1 MISIIVAIARNGVIG
16 NGNALIWRIAEDLRR
31 FKALTTGHPVIMGRK
46 TYDSI
51 GRPLPNRTNVVVTR
65 RKDYRPEGCLV
76 AGSLEQAVGLFDQS
90 EEIFIIGGAQI
101 YAQAM
106 PMADR
111 LYLTEIDSD
120 YEGDT
125 RFPEWKREECPKS
138 DTNGERGTTGRSHS
152 ETTSARKNSSPGRI
166 GYGCRPAVG
175 PFPCFGAVV
184 SQRRQRTHRDSVSLS
199 VHSLIIPSVSR
210 PRGFPPYRNVPRDLV
225 RRQPFGSHGTVYDAS
240 HRYPARECGIP
251 PQTP

>member
-1 MISIIVAIARNGVIG
+1 MNAIVVTDKQWAIGRSG
-16 NGNALIWRIAEDLRR
+16 DLLFSLPGDMKHFRT
-31 FKALTTGHPVIMGRK
+31 LTTGGTVIMGRK
-46 TYDSI
+46 TYESI

-76 AGSLEQAVGLFDQS
+76 AGSLEQAVGLFDPS

-125 RFPEWKREECPKS
+125 RFPEWKREEWTLLS
-138 DTNGERGTTGRSHS
+138 EERHERGER
-152 ETTSARKNSSPGRI
+152 
-166 GYGCRPAVG
+166 YDRPFA
-175 PFPCFGAVV
+175 F
-184 SQRRQRTHRDSVSLS
+184 RNYIRTK
-199 VHSLIIPSVSR
+199 
-210 PRGFPPYRNVPRDLV
+210 
-225 RRQPFGSHGTVYDAS
+225 
-240 HRYPARECGIP
+240 E
-251 PQTP
+251 

>member
-1 MISIIVAIARNGVIG
+1 MNAIVVTDKQWAIGRSG
-16 NGNALIWRIAEDLRR
+16 DLLCSLPGDMKHFRT
-31 FKALTTGHPVIMGRK
+31 LTTGGTVIMGRK
-46 TYDSI
+46 TYESI

-76 AGSLEQAVGLFDQS
+76 AGSLEQAVGLFDPS

-125 RFPEWKREECPKS
+125 RFPEWKREEWTLLS
-138 DTNGERGTTGRSHS
+138 EERQIGRAH
-152 ETTSARKNSSPGRI
+152 
-166 GYGCRPAVG
+166 V
-175 PFPCFGAVV
+175 
-184 SQRRQRTHRDSVSLS
+184 
-199 VHSLIIPSVSR
+199 
-210 PRGFPPYRNVPRDLV
+210 
-225 RRQPFGSHGTVYDAS
+225 
-240 HRYPARECGIP
+240 
-251 PQTP
+251 

>member
-1 MISIIVAIARNGVIG
+1 MTCELKAIVAVCDDWGIG
-16 NGNALIWRIAEDLRR
+16 HDGDMVVSNRADMRHFVN
-31 FKALTTGHPVIMGRK
+31 KTKGHPVIMGRK
-46 TYDSI
+46 TYESI

-76 AGSLEQAVGLFDQS
+76 AGSLEQAVGLFDPS

-125 RFPEWKREECPKS
+125 RFPEWKREEWTLLS
-138 DTNGERGTTGRSHS
+138 EERHERGER
-152 ETTSARKNSSPGRI
+152 
-166 GYGCRPAVG
+166 YDRPFA
-175 PFPCFGAVV
+175 F
-184 SQRRQRTHRDSVSLS
+184 RNYIRTK
-199 VHSLIIPSVSR
+199 
-210 PRGFPPYRNVPRDLV
+210 
-225 RRQPFGSHGTVYDAS
+225 
-240 HRYPARECGIP
+240 E
-251 PQTP
+251 

>member
-1 MISIIVAIARNGVIG
+1 
-16 NGNALIWRIAEDLRR
+16 
-31 FKALTTGHPVIMGRK
+31 MGRK
-46 TYDSI
+46 TYESI

-125 RFPEWKREECPKS
+125 RFPEWKREEWTLLS
-138 DTNGERGTTGRSHS
+138 EERHERGER
-152 ETTSARKNSSPGRI
+152 
-166 GYGCRPAVG
+166 YDRPFA
-175 PFPCFGAVV
+175 F
-184 SQRRQRTHRDSVSLS
+184 RNYIRTK
-199 VHSLIIPSVSR
+199 
-210 PRGFPPYRNVPRDLV
+210 
-225 RRQPFGSHGTVYDAS
+225 
-240 HRYPARECGIP
+240 E
-251 PQTP
+251 